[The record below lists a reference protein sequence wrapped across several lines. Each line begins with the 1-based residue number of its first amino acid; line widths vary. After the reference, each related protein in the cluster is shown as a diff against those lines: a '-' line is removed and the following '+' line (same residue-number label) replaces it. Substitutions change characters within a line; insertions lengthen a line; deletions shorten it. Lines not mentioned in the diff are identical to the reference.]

1 MRGSA
6 AGVGVEPH
14 EGVHSGPAHPG
25 RRHRPNRHEST
36 RQPTQSTLLLGAF
49 TEVSSREPHL

>member
-14 EGVHSGPAHPG
+14 GVGIAAPAHPG
-25 RRHRPNRHEST
+25 RWHRSNRHEST
-36 RQPTQSTLLLGAF
+36 RQQTQSTLLPGAF